1 MSDDSIFKEVDEE
14 LRSDRMRSLWSRF
27 GPYVIGA
34 AVLVVLM
41 VAVNEGW
48 SWWQKTQ
55 AAQSSDQFYAALKLA
70 DGSDVEAAQKALDG
84 VIASGSGG
92 YPTLARFRQAAL
104 LARSGKTDDAIAAY
118 DALATNETNPH
129 LREVALVLAAYL
141 LVDKGDVAGV
151 EQRVS
156 GIITPA
162 DPMRNAARET
172 LGLAKYKAGDLDG
185 AAKVFEDAISD
196 PTGDAGMRS
205 RLQLYLSQLIAEG
218 AADPNAAA
226 GEPAAAPAA
235 GGDGAEAAPA
245 VVDEAPA
252 MDVTPPPADSAP
264 AAEAPPDG
272 TTGAAPAESAPA
284 SEAPA
289 Q

>member
-14 LRSDRMRSLWSRF
+14 LRSDRLRSLWSRF
-27 GPYVIGA
+27 GPYLIGA

-70 DGSDVEAAQKALDG
+70 DGSDVEAARKALDG
-84 VIASGSGG
+84 VIANGSGG
-92 YPTLARFRQAAL
+92 YPTLAKFREAAL
-104 LARSGKTDDAIAAY
+104 LAQSGKTDEAIAAY

-156 GIITPA
+156 GIITPT

-172 LGLAKYKAGDLDG
+172 LGLARYKAGDLDG
-185 AAKVFEDAISD
+185 AAKAFEDAISD

-218 AADPNAAA
+218 AADPKAAA

-235 GGDGAEAAPA
+235 SEAGGAAPPA
-245 VVDEAPA
+245 VDAAPA
-252 MDVTPPPADSAP
+252 MDVTPPPAGSAP
-264 AAEAPPDG
+264 AGD
-272 TTGAAPAESAPA
+272 AAPAGTADTAPADAAPA
-284 SEAPA
+284 SEAPV